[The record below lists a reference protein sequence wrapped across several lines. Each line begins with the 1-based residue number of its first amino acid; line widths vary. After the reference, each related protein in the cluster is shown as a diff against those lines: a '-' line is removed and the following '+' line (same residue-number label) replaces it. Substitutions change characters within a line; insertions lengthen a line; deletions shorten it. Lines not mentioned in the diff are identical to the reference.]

1 MGKIAAIGAS
11 VSWSELSPGVQ
22 KLIIA
27 LIALSFLLMAT
38 ALTVW
43 CRTDAESMPQPGKTA
58 WLLICLFV
66 STAGPIAFLIARRQN
81 TAWQKRERAWASQAE
96 YGDKRSIGGD
106 EIAKDRENVDEAG
119 AFPAGGG
126 PSMREFMPAS
136 MKTGRRQAAPL
147 SSAMSQ
153 GLSAR
158 NWLWTM

>member
-66 STAGPIAFLIARRQN
+66 STARPIAFLNPRRQS
-81 TAWQKRERAWASQAE
+81 TAWQK
-96 YGDKRSIGGD
+96 
-106 EIAKDRENVDEAG
+106 
-119 AFPAGGG
+119 
-126 PSMREFMPAS
+126 
-136 MKTGRRQAAPL
+136 L
-147 SSAMSQ
+147 
-153 GLSAR
+153 
-158 NWLWTM
+158 